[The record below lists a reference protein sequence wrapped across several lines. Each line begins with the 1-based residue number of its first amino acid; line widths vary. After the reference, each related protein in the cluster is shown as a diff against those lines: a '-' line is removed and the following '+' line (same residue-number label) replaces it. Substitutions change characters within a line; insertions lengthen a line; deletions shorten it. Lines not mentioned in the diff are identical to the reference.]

1 MPRVAVNASVGLQ
14 RTRSRRWL
22 WLAAG
27 GVLSLAFAVRF
38 YGLADRPPG
47 TWFDPAYNGLDALR
61 IMQRGGHVVF
71 FPTNGGR
78 ESLFVYLLIPAIW
91 MFGAT
96 PFAMRLV
103 TALMGVLHVA
113 LLFGFLYDLPSLL
126 PATDPLV
133 RRLRAQRLWLAT
145 IGGLVLATSYW
156 HLLVSLRA
164 ERPIMVPLLAVPVIW
179 FLLKAWHSGAARW
192 FILAGAALGLGA
204 HTYGAARLLPVILI
218 LAALPALGFWLR
230 SARSDSSQ
238 FRTRVVNLV
247 WLVVAALLVAGPM
260 AWYFVTHPAQFS
272 ARAGSVAVW
281 NYVGAPS
288 EVAMEMARNV
298 PRVLGYFCCV
308 GATTL
313 YNGLPDYPGITPWLA
328 PFLAIGCVGA
338 VLNSRHFLHRL
349 IWVWWVIGLLPS
361 ITTIEA
367 PHPLRLLVAIV
378 PTALLIALAP
388 FYVGEWLTTLVG
400 RRVIASGV
408 VAWLPALVAGLALI
422 SLPATWRAYYIE
434 WADSPAVRRLNDPA
448 ALTLRDA
455 VQAHT
460 LAGDSVYLP
469 LSRLDDPTLLYYLGG
484 AYGRRAALA
493 VPESPGGA
501 VVIAP
506 RPDVGDTV
514 WVRFAGDTASLLP
527 PLTEAGVRVIRAAF
541 EAASQPLPTADGD
554 IAGWVARV
562 SDDPGRYVEK
572 PTRSLDVSF
581 GALRLTG
588 IRYPATIDWH
598 TVSETGDKADASQTL
613 PVTGYWQVDAPV
625 RDEYDIL
632 LHLVD
637 DRRQVWGSGD
647 VRPTGWVYPTSF
659 WQPGQ
664 DTVAVQHHLALQAER
679 VPPPGRYWLAVAV
692 YDPAVGRRLSVT
704 AGGSGDSPDTY
715 LVGPLKVPIL
725 PPTDETLEQ
734 ARREDIRFG
743 DVARLVGVAGVEP
756 TMHGGERLQVTLLW
770 RVLGTPAV
778 DYTVFV
784 HLLDGSGTYVAG
796 EDAQPLA
803 GDYPTS
809 IWSPGELIGDAHTLR
824 LTDDAGVPLSAGTYR
839 LAAGMYDLTTGER
852 VPVTLADGQTV
863 ESRAALLAEITLVSP

>member
-1 MPRVAVNASVGLQ
+1 MPRLAVNAGVPSG
-14 RTRSRRWL
+14 RRRSRLWL

-27 GVLSLAFAVRF
+27 GVLSLALAVRF

-61 IMQRGGHVVF
+61 IMQRGGHVIF

-126 PATDPLV
+126 PATDPLS
-133 RRLRAQRLWLAT
+133 RRLRQQRLWLAT
-145 IGGLVLATSYW
+145 IGGLLFATSYW

-164 ERPIMVPLLAVPVIW
+164 ERPIMVPLLAVPVVW
-179 FLLKAWHSGAARW
+179 FLLKAWRSGATRW
-192 FILAGAALGLGA
+192 FILAGVALGLGA

-218 LAALPALGFWLR
+218 LAALPAAGSWVR
-230 SARSDSSQ
+230 AARSDRSLL
-238 FRTRVVNLV
+238 RKRVVNLG
-247 WLVVAALLVAGPM
+247 WLVLAAMLVAAPM
-260 AWYFVTHPAQFS
+260 VWYFVGHPLQFS

-281 NYVGAPS
+281 NYVGAPT
-288 EVAMEMARNV
+288 EVMVEMARNV

-313 YNGLPDYPGITPWLA
+313 YNGLPDYPGTTPWLA
-328 PFLAIGCVGA
+328 PFLAIGFVGA
-338 VLNSRHFLHRL
+338 VLNSRHFVHRL
-349 IWVWWVIGLLPS
+349 MWVWWVIGLLPS

-367 PHPLRLLVAIV
+367 PHPLRLLGAIV
-378 PTALLIALAP
+378 PTAILIALAP
-388 FYVGEWLTTLVG
+388 FYVGEWLTTLLTA
-400 RRVIASGV
+400 RVRSSGV
-408 VAWLPALVAGLALI
+408 ITWLLALVAGLALV
-422 SLPATWRAYYIE
+422 SLPGTWRAYYVE

-460 LAGDSVYLP
+460 RAGDSVYLP

-484 AYGRRAALA
+484 AYGRRA
-493 VPESPGGA
+493 SPDVAATDGRA

-506 RPDVGDTV
+506 RRDIGDTV
-514 WVRFAGDTASLLP
+514 WVRFAGDTAVLLP
-527 PLTEAGVRVIRAAF
+527 PLTETGVRLVRAAL
-541 EAASQPLPTADGD
+541 EEASQPLRTAEGD

-562 SDDPGRYVEK
+562 AVDPGRYVET
-572 PTRSLDVSF
+572 PTRSLNVSF

-588 IRYPATIDWH
+588 IRYPTTMDWQAVSQ
-598 TVSETGDKADASQTL
+598 TVDRAQASQTL
-613 PVTGYWQVDAPV
+613 PVTSYWQVDVPV

-632 LHLVD
+632 LHLLD
-637 DRRQVWGSGD
+637 DRQQVWGSGD
-647 VRPTGWVYPTSF
+647 VRPNGWVYPTSF

-664 DTVAVQHHLALQAER
+664 DTVAVQHHLALEADGL
-679 VPPPGRYWLAVAV
+679 PPPGRYWLAVAV
-692 YDPAVGRRLSVT
+692 YDPASGRRLSVT
-704 AGGSGDSPDTY
+704 GGGSADSADTY
-715 LVGPLKVPIL
+715 LVGPVKVPLL
-725 PPTDETLEQ
+725 PPSDEILEQ

-743 DVARLVGVAGVEP
+743 EVARLVGVVGVAP
-756 TMHGGERLQVTLLW
+756 TMPGGERLNITLLW

-784 HLLDGSGTYVAG
+784 HLLAGDGSYVAG
-796 EDAQPLA
+796 DDAQPLA
-803 GDYPTS
+803 GTYPTS
-809 IWSPGELIGDAHTLR
+809 IWSPGELIADAHALR
-824 LTDDAGVPLSAGTYR
+824 LVNTAGVPLPAGTYH
-839 LAAGMYDLTTGER
+839 LAVGMYDLTTGER
-852 VPVTLADGQTV
+852 VPVTLADGRTV
-863 ESRAALLAEITLVSP
+863 ESRAAPLGEITLVSP